1 MSPNME
7 KIARCLDLAGRADI
21 VNRVWQ
27 NREKL
32 GVDYDKSV
40 MQENDLWDP
49 MLNAEYAMAPGWC
62 RLGSA

>member
-1 MSPNME
+1 MISE
-7 KIARCLDLAGRADI
+7 KLCVLDLEGRIGAI
-21 VNRVWQ
+21 NVVWER
-27 NREKL
+27 REAM